1 MRNNQPVTLR
11 EISFNSK
18 LTLTSATDHTG
29 RISYVNSDFQV
40 VSGYT
45 EQELLHQPHNIIRH
59 PDMPEMAFANLWQTI
74 QNGQSWMGI
83 VKNRTKNGDYYW
95 VDAFVTPRLRQG
107 KIIGYESVRVQ
118 PDPNVLD
125 RAKKLYERINSGQS
139 SVTWLERL
147 GSCNR
152 FLIVWAL
159 LQLIFLS
166 LLQAY
171 FDFKALFGA
180 IIFVGNI
187 LLILIPLNSLLKPL
201 KSAAKD
207 AELIIKNPLMQ
218 KIYTDEIGEAGRILL
233 AVKLLKAKCRTII
246 RRIMLATTPL
256 AENTQISYQRIVEV
270 SAAMQ
275 NQLQEIG
282 SMLSSIQ
289 ALSVAVEDV
298 AKSAANAAD
307 AASNVNQKSK
317 ETMSKVTDTLDL
329 INKLESAANQAE
341 AVIMI
346 LSDQSNHIGK
356 VLDVIQGIAEQTNLL
371 ALNAAIEAAR
381 AGEQGRGFAVVADE
395 VRTLAG
401 RTRQS
406 TDEIHS
412 MIAALQ
418 SGVSNAVREMSKVRE
433 LAATGAEHGKNS
445 TGLLDETVHSVSVI
459 NEMIINIACSVENQ
473 SQVSR
478 QLSRSVES
486 IDQLTQETTR
496 LADQA
501 NFSSQKA
508 LDLSQDLSMLVEQF
522 EEK

>member
-1 MRNNQPVTLR
+1 
-11 EISFNSK
+11 
-18 LTLTSATDHTG
+18 
-29 RISYVNSDFQV
+29 
-40 VSGYT
+40 
-45 EQELLHQPHNIIRH
+45 
-59 PDMPEMAFANLWQTI
+59 MPEMAFANLWQTI

-218 KIYTDEIGEAGRILL
+218 KIYTDEMGEAGRILL

-381 AGEQGRGFAVVADE
+381 AGEQ
-395 VRTLAG
+395 
-401 RTRQS
+401 
-406 TDEIHS
+406 
-412 MIAALQ
+412 
-418 SGVSNAVREMSKVRE
+418 
-433 LAATGAEHGKNS
+433 
-445 TGLLDETVHSVSVI
+445 
-459 NEMIINIACSVENQ
+459 
-473 SQVSR
+473 
-478 QLSRSVES
+478 
-486 IDQLTQETTR
+486 
-496 LADQA
+496 
-501 NFSSQKA
+501 
-508 LDLSQDLSMLVEQF
+508 
-522 EEK
+522 